1 MTRAGLTLIL
11 VACCIVL
18 TGCQEAASDIAPVDG
33 IILFNGMPARASIT
47 AQAVNETG
55 NASGRPST
63 ADTRPDGSFSLQYAD
78 QQSGAVIGPQ
88 QLTICVFPHERA
100 EGEFNF
106 SQRFHPVKVVKLMRT
121 VLPGS
126 DNHWKF
132 FLTF

>member
-1 MTRAGLTLIL
+1 MLVLITCGISL
-11 VACCIVL
+11 A
-18 TGCQEAASDIAPVDG
+18 GCQEAVLDIAPVDG

-63 ADTRPDGSFSLQYAD
+63 GDTRPDGSFSLQYAD
-78 QQSGAVIGPQ
+78 QQAGALIGPQ
-88 QLTICVFPHERA
+88 QLTISVFPHERA

-106 SQRFHPVKVVKLMRT
+106 GQRFHPVKVVKLTRT

-132 FLTF
+132 YLTF